1 MTPAAVFDTNVLFS
15 ATGWRGRPY
24 RCVEL
29 AREGIIHGIV
39 CQEILDEL
47 ADKLQTK
54 LNFSDE
60 MATDVIAD
68 LLGFLQLVIIPNTL
82 KFIQADPDDDAI
94 LECAIVSRA
103 NYIVTGDRR
112 HLLPIGEFEGVQ
124 IISPADFLTLI
135 SAQS

>member
-1 MTPAAVFDTNVLFS
+1 MIPVAVFDTNVLFS

-29 AREGIIHGIV
+29 AREDIIHGVV

-54 LNFSDE
+54 LNFSDT

-68 LLGFLQLVIIPNTL
+68 LLGFLQFVIIPNTL
-82 KFIQADPDDDAI
+82 EFIQADPDDDAI
-94 LECAIVSRA
+94 LECATVSHA

-135 SAQS
+135 SAQA